1 MMKALARPALA
12 FVAIGLVLYA
22 AVYYAA
28 ERLVYRTGDSNPFFK
43 IATLD
48 APQVD
53 WVILGASHA
62 MPLDFDDFNAMM
74 ERETGLDIVNLAAQ
88 GTGPLYNRFA
98 FEQFL
103 SRHRTGNVLYV
114 LDSFA
119 FRSKTWNEDR
129 FADAKLLARTP
140 LDPSLL
146 ARFARYSISEG
157 VDPRAL
163 ADYVTGFSKI
173 NNRARFEQDVWEG
186 EGQFDRTHKPSK
198 SADAKRIEY
207 LYPEGADDEAVF
219 ARYAGE
225 LRALIEIAKAQ
236 GTTVVGIK
244 LPVPKRFHDLLPDE
258 AAFDGAMTELF
269 AAAGGTFRDFSLTM
283 DEAKFYFD
291 TDHLNRTGL
300 TEFFNRHLKALL
312 TTAAP
317 AAGAALSLR
326 SPADDLPAER
336 K

>member
-1 MMKALARPALA
+1 MKALVRPAIA
-12 FVAIGLVLYA
+12 FVAIGLALYA

-48 APQVD
+48 KPQVD

-62 MPLDFDDFNAMM
+62 MPLDFDGFNAMM
-74 ERETGLDIVNLAAQ
+74 ERETGLAIVNLAAQ

-103 SRHRTGNVLYV
+103 RRHRTGNVLYV

-119 FRSKTWNEDR
+119 FHSKAWNEER
-129 FADAKLLARTP
+129 FGDAKLLARTP
-140 LDPSLL
+140 FDRSLL
-146 ARFARYSISEG
+146 SRFARYSISEG

-163 ADYVTGFSKI
+163 ADYAAGFSKI
-173 NNRARFEQDVWEG
+173 NNRARFERDVWEG
-186 EGQFDRTHKPSK
+186 ESQFERTHRPSK
-198 SADAKRIEY
+198 SADAKRIDY

-219 ARYAGE
+219 ARYVGE
-225 LRALIEIAKAQ
+225 LRELIEIARGQ
-236 GTTVVGIK
+236 GSTVVGIK
-244 LPVPKRFHDLLPDE
+244 LPVPRRFHDLLPDE
-258 AAFDGAMTELF
+258 AAFDEAMTELF
-269 AAAGGTFRDFSLTM
+269 ATAGGTFRDFSLGM
-283 DEAKFYFD
+283 DEPKFYFD

-312 TTAAP
+312 ASAGNDLPPSAPVSSTAA
-317 AAGAALSLR
+317 AK
-326 SPADDLPAER
+326 PAE
-336 K
+336 